1 MQLPELTPN
10 QIQERCTERSYMR
23 GLDYFHTGAID
34 NATLHGYTL
43 SGTCEGTEM
52 DPYHVTVELTPTGIA
67 ATDCSCPYDWGGDCK
82 HIVALLLTY
91 LEEPDAIDSLDTLFA
106 TFEAKPK
113 ANLLQVISELLKRA
127 PELVP
132 IARTYAEV
140 PVTPPSPEPL
150 PLVAVYREQIDGI
163 FGGGFLEQHRL
174 RDVLS
179 QLEDL
184 RRHAE
189 SLAQLG
195 ETESALSILHALI
208 HQSIA
213 RYPDTLQGEELPR
226 FINKCTRAFTRI
238 VEDTPE
244 PALVTERAAIQEHCQ
259 MLLRLSFEA
268 ELAIASL
275 LTDFLEQLCLM
286 EELEDLQVAI
296 KQALDESPDRQA
308 HVRLLLAL
316 YFQSGE
322 IEDYLQLARS
332 EGEGYRLIHTL
343 FALQRD
349 DAAWEALKVFPL
361 SVDEYWQLL
370 RDPVDPLHSPIV
382 QRVPQFTERLLKLL
396 SSHHTDLAIQLYQKL
411 IDWTVLSRKR
421 EDYEKVAEYLTQLRE
436 LYQGL
441 NREDQWAAYLSDFQ
455 EQNTHKRLLLR
466 IIAKCMG

>member
-1 MQLPELTPN
+1 MQLPELTPD
-10 QIQERCTERSYMR
+10 QIQERCTEQSYMR

-34 NATLHGYTL
+34 NAFFHGYTL

-52 DPYHVTVELTPTGIA
+52 DPYRVTVELTPTGIA

-91 LEEPDAIDSLDTLFA
+91 VEESDVIDSLDILFA
-106 TFEAKPK
+106 TLEEKPK

-132 IARTYAEV
+132 IARTYADV
-140 PVTPPSPEPL
+140 PVTPPGPEPL

-163 FGGGFLEQHRL
+163 FGHGFLEQHRL

-208 HQSIA
+208 DRSIA

-226 FINKCTRAFTRI
+226 FINKCTRAFTHI
-238 VEDTPE
+238 VENTPE
-244 PALVTERAAIQEHCQ
+244 PALVTEGTVIQEHCQ

-268 ELAIASL
+268 EPAIASL

-286 EELEDLQVAI
+286 EELEGPTR
-296 KQALDESPDRQA
+296 SDRT
-308 HVRLLLAL
+308 R
-316 YFQSGE
+316 
-322 IEDYLQLARS
+322 
-332 EGEGYRLIHTL
+332 T
-343 FALQRD
+343 
-349 DAAWEALKVFPL
+349 
-361 SVDEYWQLL
+361 
-370 RDPVDPLHSPIV
+370 
-382 QRVPQFTERLLKLL
+382 
-396 SSHHTDLAIQLYQKL
+396 
-411 IDWTVLSRKR
+411 
-421 EDYEKVAEYLTQLRE
+421 
-436 LYQGL
+436 
-441 NREDQWAAYLSDFQ
+441 
-455 EQNTHKRLLLR
+455 
-466 IIAKCMG
+466 

>member
-1 MQLPELTPN
+1 MQLPELTPD
-10 QIQERCTERSYMR
+10 QIQQRCTEQSYMR

-34 NATLHGYTL
+34 NATLHEYTL
-43 SGTCEGTEM
+43 SGTCEGTDIE
-52 DPYHVTVELTPTGIA
+52 PYRVTVELTPTGIA
-67 ATDCSCPYDWGGDCK
+67 STDCSCPYDWGGDCK

-91 LEEPDAIDSLDTLFA
+91 LEEPDAIDSLDALFA
-106 TFEAKPK
+106 TLEAKPK
-113 ANLLQVISELLKRA
+113 PNLLQIIAELLKRA
-127 PELVP
+127 PELAP
-132 IARTYAEV
+132 IAQAYSEV

-150 PLVAVYREQIDGI
+150 PLVTVYREQIDI
-163 FGGGFLEQHRL
+163 VFGNGFLEQHRL

-184 RRHAE
+184 KRHAE

-195 ETESALSILHALI
+195 ETETALSILHALI
-208 HQSIA
+208 DRSIA
-213 RYPDTLQGEELPR
+213 RYPDTLQGDELPR

-238 VEDTPE
+238 VENTPE
-244 PALVTERAAIQEHCQ
+244 PALVTERTAIQEHCQ
-259 MLLRLSFEA
+259 MLLRLSFDA
-268 ELAIASL
+268 EPVFTSL

-286 EELEDLQVAI
+286 EALEGLQVEI
-296 KQALDESPDRQA
+296 KHTLDESPDRPA

-316 YFQSGE
+316 HFQSGE
-322 IEDYLQLARS
+322 IDDYLQLARS

-382 QRVPQFTERLLKLL
+382 QRIPRFTERLLKLL

-411 IDWTVLSRKR
+411 IDWTTLSRKR
-421 EDYEKVAEYLTQLRE
+421 EDYEKVGKYLTQLRG
-436 LYQGL
+436 LYQHL
-441 NREDQWAAYLSDFQ
+441 NRENQWAVYLADFQ
-455 EQNTHKRLLLR
+455 KQHSHKRLLLQ

>member
-1 MQLPELTPN
+1 MQLPELTPD
-10 QIQERCTERSYMR
+10 QIQERCTEQSYMR
-23 GLDYFHTGAID
+23 GVEYFHAGAID
-34 NATLHGYTL
+34 NATLQGHTL
-43 SGTCEGTEM
+43 SGTCEGTDI
-52 DPYHVTVELTPTGIA
+52 DPYRVTVELTPTGIIS
-67 ATDCSCPYDWGGDCK
+67 TDCSCPYDWGGDCK

-91 LEEPDAIDSLDTLFA
+91 LEEPDAIDSLDALFA
-106 TFEAKPK
+106 TLEAKPK

-150 PLVAVYREQIDGI
+150 PLVAVYREQIDTV
-163 FGGGFLEQHRL
+163 FGRDFLGQHQL
-174 RDVLS
+174 RQVVKE
-179 QLEDL
+179 LEDL

-208 HQSIA
+208 HQSIT

-238 VEDTPE
+238 VEDAPE
-244 PALVTERAAIQEHCQ
+244 PALVTERTAIQEHCQ

-268 ELAIASL
+268 EPAIASL

-286 EELEDLQVAI
+286 EELEYLQVAI
-296 KQALDESPDRQA
+296 EHTLDESPDRQA

-370 RDPVDPLHSPIV
+370 RDPVDLLHSPIV
-382 QRVPQFTERLLKLL
+382 QRIPRFTERLLKLL

-411 IDWTVLSRKR
+411 IDWTALSRKR

-436 LYQGL
+436 IYQGI
-441 NREDQWAAYLSDFQ
+441 NRENQWAAYLSDFQ
-455 EQNTHKRLLLR
+455 KQNTHKRLLLQ